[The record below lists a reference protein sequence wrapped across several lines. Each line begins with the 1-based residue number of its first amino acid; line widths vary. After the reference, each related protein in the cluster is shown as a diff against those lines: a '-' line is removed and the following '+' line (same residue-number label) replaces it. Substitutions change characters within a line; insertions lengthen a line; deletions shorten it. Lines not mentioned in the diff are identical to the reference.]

1 MLFSI
6 TFSMIFNILSTI
18 NFTTNLSHDIRH
30 FCHSILFYSNFPP
43 KFSLFAQIF
52 FPFQFSSSF
61 FSSTSS
67 ILKLLI
73 SSKQFPI
80 LQLSFLSFSIYKVFS
95 NLNPISTF
103 CLAIP
108 SSSSSVP
115 SMTSLLYNSL
125 FLRSVL
131 AVQEP
136 TLN

>member
-1 MLFSI
+1 
-6 TFSMIFNILSTI
+6 MIFNILSTI
-18 NFTTNLSHDIRH
+18 TLPLILVVTSGTFVTVFFSTLISLLNFL
-30 FCHSILFYSNFPP
+30 
-43 KFSLFAQIF
+43 FSLK
-52 FPFQFSSSF
+52 SSSPFKQFFSPF

-73 SSKQFPI
+73 SIKQFPI

-131 AVQEP
+131 AVQET